1 MEYSFIACEE
11 GVDTVALCLGQDEL
25 WAGLSGA

>member
-1 MEYSFIACEE
+1 MAYSFIARVV

-25 WAGLSGA
+25 SAGLSGA